1 MVAAGVLAGEN
12 RDAFLWNKEKKKERE
27 REDGGIRDFYS
38 TISMSLTYNAQPFIR
53 LTPHT

>member
-1 MVAAGVLAGEN
+1 MVAAGVVAGEN